1 MPNYSYTAKDFYG
14 KSVKGNLEAEN
25 EKDFLDKIHQK
36 GLYCTNYSQSYV
48 KRKKSVKKFKTKR
61 FSIQLPSA
69 QRYAFFRSYSC
80 KSA

>member
-48 KRKKSVKKFKTKR
+48 KRKKISKKV
-61 FSIQLPSA
+61 
-69 QRYAFFRSYSC
+69 
-80 KSA
+80 